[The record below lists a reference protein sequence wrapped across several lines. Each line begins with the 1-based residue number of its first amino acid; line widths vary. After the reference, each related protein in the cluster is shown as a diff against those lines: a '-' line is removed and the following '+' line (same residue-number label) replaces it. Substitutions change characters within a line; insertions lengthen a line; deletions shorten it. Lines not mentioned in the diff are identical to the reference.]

1 MKIFNMFI
9 VTMLLGYLLGSSPV
23 FAMACHGSDGDEHSE
38 HKDGKKPEKEESERK
53 IEAKESFYS
62 SVYVCPMHPEV
73 QSEKSGKCPKCG
85 MNLEMKQVLLTYAC
99 PEKDCDYQKAKPG
112 KCPHHDKELIK
123 TEVKYHCPKCGEQVN
138 PEELKLKPVK
148 S

>member
-1 MKIFNMFI
+1 MRKINVFI
-9 VTMLLGYLLGSSPV
+9 GTVLLGYLLSSSPI
-23 FAMACHGSDGDEHSE
+23 FAMSCHEGGEDEHSQ
-38 HKDGKKPEKEESERK
+38 HTDGKILEK
-53 IEAKESFYS
+53 KESTKPIETKERFYS
-62 SVYVCPMHPEV
+62 SIYVCPMHPEV

-85 MNLEMKQVLLTYAC
+85 MNLEKKQLLLTYAC

-138 PEELKLKPVK
+138 PEDLKLKPVK
-148 S
+148 